1 MERCPSLITR
11 LVLSFIDL
19 VAILNC
25 MKVDINCLSSQ
36 KADVDCGGYENIKCA
51 CFWQACPFLDMR
63 LFSRKIFEN
72 IVAAFTF
79 VSRLALLHCYRLT
92 GRRTE
97 KDGNL
102 AIWSRRE
109 HKKRTSGRIK
119 VVTMLDEISSFF
131 VYHPPRRHISQY
143 SPPFFSSPRKLFT
156 SVANYLETQMEAPT
170 LLGGLLNKHQIDK
183 FPF

>member
-1 MERCPSLITR
+1 
-11 LVLSFIDL
+11 
-19 VAILNC
+19 
-25 MKVDINCLSSQ
+25 
-36 KADVDCGGYENIKCA
+36 
-51 CFWQACPFLDMR
+51 MR
-63 LFSRKIFEN
+63 LFSCKIFEN

-143 SPPFFSSPRKLFT
+143 FPPFFSSPRKLFT
-156 SVANYLETQMEAPT
+156 SVANYLDANGSAKSIRRT
-170 LLGGLLNKHQIDK
+170 LKQTPNRQISLLSRITMMFFSLRTDFSVESLNIL
-183 FPF
+183 PI

>member
-1 MERCPSLITR
+1 
-11 LVLSFIDL
+11 
-19 VAILNC
+19 
-25 MKVDINCLSSQ
+25 
-36 KADVDCGGYENIKCA
+36 
-51 CFWQACPFLDMR
+51 MR
-63 LFSRKIFEN
+63 LFRRKIFEN

-102 AIWSRRE
+102 AIWSRGE

-156 SVANYLETQMEAPT
+156 SAANYPETQMEAPT
-170 LLGGLLNKHQIDK
+170 LLGGLLNKHQMGK
-183 FPF
+183 FPFKQDNHDVFLSQNRFLGWKPQYLTDLIRGQMYPRTPFVRKQILCRE